1 MKGVSLYC
9 DYRKEDVMELGSVQG
24 VDLDKEDVGDLLKRI
39 KVFQNQLNS
48 DDFSEYSK
56 EDVSKC
62 MFAAIL
68 LLWQEIR
75 KLQHTP

>member
-1 MKGVSLYC
+1 MGLLARTMKGVSLYC

-39 KVFQNQLNS
+39 NVFQNQLNS

-56 EDVSKC
+56 
-62 MFAAIL
+62 
-68 LLWQEIR
+68 
-75 KLQHTP
+75 